1 MGPKTTLP
9 KAGRPAKLKNQGRR
23 ALVKTGEQEPDVHS
37 GWAPEII
44 SGDGTTIRCGHME
57 ASPQTRHIRESP
69 LLPCSSLISSE
80 PWLQV
85 RLSVSSVVCSW
96 SSSFSSCCLM
106 LSVARLFSCSS
117 AIHALQLAHGL
128 HHLCV
133 ALPQT
138 HHRVRLSTQKVV
150 GFPQLWGQGC
160 VRWCF
165 LIVMQRRRPRVTV
178 FKVRENH
185 HKNSF
190 QNNSTTR
197 N

>member
-1 MGPKTTLP
+1 MWIWGFRSEKGYKNKTIYCN
-9 KAGRPAKLKNQGRR
+9 KSWEHGAKNNSSRESREKGLG
-23 ALVKTGEQEPDVHS
+23 KTGEQEPDVHS

-106 LSVARLFSCSS
+106 LSAARLFSCSS
-117 AIHALQLAHGL
+117 
-128 HHLCV
+128 
-133 ALPQT
+133 
-138 HHRVRLSTQKVV
+138 RFMLSSWLMDFTISVWLFLKRTTVSDSARRRSLDSLSCEDKVV
-150 GFPQLWGQGC
+150 WDG
-160 VRWCF
+160 V
-165 LIVMQRRRPRVTV
+165 
-178 FKVRENH
+178 
-185 HKNSF
+185 S
-190 QNNSTTR
+190 
-197 N
+197 